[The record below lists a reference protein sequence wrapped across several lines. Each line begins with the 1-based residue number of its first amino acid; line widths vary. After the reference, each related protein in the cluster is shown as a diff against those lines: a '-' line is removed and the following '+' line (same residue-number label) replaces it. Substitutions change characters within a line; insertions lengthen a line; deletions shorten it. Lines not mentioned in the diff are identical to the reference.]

1 MKIRIECW
9 NCGGDGRIAGCF
21 EDTCS
26 CMGDPT
32 EPDDCCA
39 PRRCDI
45 CKGKGGYEVDSD
57 SEAAQE
63 AYNDGRL

>member
-9 NCGGDGRIAGCF
+9 QCGGNGEMPGCF

-26 CMGDPT
+26 CTGDP
-32 EPDDCCA
+32 DDADFCCS

-63 AYNDGRL
+63 AYDDGRV